1 MKRSYP
7 SGASKRKKVEDK
19 RKKKEELPKLTAY
32 FPIPTASS
40 AAAQGT
46 VPTSSATIAPIL
58 QSLDA
63 YSVRK
68 HENSRI
74 DKELILQYNN
84 EVTYW
89 QKVLERIVAAV
100 KFLASRGLAFR

>member
-7 SGASKRKKVEDK
+7 SGASKRKKVEGK
-19 RKKKEELPKLTAY
+19 RKKKELPKLTAY

-46 VPTSSATIAPIL
+46 VPTSSVTIAQIL

-63 YSVRK
+63 AEESERQNLVQDGVY
-68 HENSRI
+68 E
-74 DKELILQYNN
+74 ENN
-84 EVTYW
+84 ES
-89 QKVLERIVAAV
+89 QNLPAV
-100 KFLASRGLAFR
+100 PGQDLDISQLKDPGL